1 VDLSDKTWN
10 EMIVMNESLVLKGEV
25 DGDFTKFAG
34 VSDNIDLL
42 PFNSF
47 MNAEYRY

>member
-1 VDLSDKTWN
+1 MERNDCN
-10 EMIVMNESLVLKGEV
+10 ERKPGLDESLVLKGEV
-25 DGDFTKFAG
+25 DGDFTKFAV